1 MRRREQL
8 LSFKAMR
15 RYGESV
21 LRRFYKPRYAG
32 RMNGATVAASVGH
45 AACGDTV
52 TLFLRIDKEI
62 IAAISYLACGCPALV
77 ACCEALCE
85 LVEGK
90 DLDSAWEVTDEA
102 VVAHLG
108 GLPPQKV
115 HCSAIAAVALH
126 KAIWRYVFSDI
137 EEERE

>member
-1 MRRREQL
+1 VV
-8 LSFKAMR
+8 R
-15 RYGESV
+15 RYGDSV
-21 LRRFYKPRYAG
+21 LRRFYQPRYAG
-32 RMNGATVAASVGH
+32 RMADATVSASAGNP
-45 AACGDTV
+45 ACGDTV
-52 TLFLRIDKEI
+52 TLFLRIDGGT

-85 LVEGK
+85 LVNGK

-115 HCSAIAAVALH
+115 HCSALAAVALH
-126 KAIWRYVFSDI
+126 RAIWRYVFSDL
-137 EEERE
+137 EEEHK

>member
-1 MRRREQL
+1 MRRRERL
-8 LSFKAMR
+8 LNFEVAR

-32 RMNGATVAASVGH
+32 RMDSATVSASVGN
-45 AACGDTV
+45 ATCGDTV

-85 LVEGK
+85 LVCWK

-108 GLPPQKV
+108 GLPQQKV
-115 HCSAIAAVALH
+115 HCSAIAAAALH
-126 KAIWRYVFSDI
+126 KAIWRYVFSDL
-137 EEERE
+137 EEEHG